1 MHATYVVSKIL
12 AKKGEKSF
20 NDGEKKIMRIL
31 KVWGGRYYISIS
43 WFINIPDGKENMF
56 SNFMPPELTLE
67 KKKDCSSLSGI

>member
-31 KVWGGRYYISIS
+31 KVGGA
-43 WFINIPDGKENMF
+43 
-56 SNFMPPELTLE
+56 
-67 KKKDCSSLSGI
+67 GITFPFPGL